1 MPVNIFGCTDANIF
15 TTTANILVFG
25 MESDED
31 ELQMAAG
38 SVHDTRITPDNNE
51 NILQY
56 EATLDNNVDYADD
69 YDWDKIFAQ
78 YGSSF

>member
-1 MPVNIFGCTDANIF
+1 
-15 TTTANILVFG
+15 

-38 SVHDTRITPDNNE
+38 NVHDTRITPSRDN
-51 NILQY
+51 IVQY
-56 EATLDNNVDYADD
+56 EATLDNNVEYDD

>member
-1 MPVNIFGCTDANIF
+1 MQIFF

-51 NILQY
+51 NIPP
-56 EATLDNNVDYADD
+56 V
-69 YDWDKIFAQ
+69 
-78 YGSSF
+78 

>member
-1 MPVNIFGCTDANIF
+1 MAALLQIFFN
-15 TTTANILVFG
+15 TTVNILVFG

>member
-1 MPVNIFGCTDANIF
+1 MQIFF

-38 SVHDTRITPDNNE
+38 SVYDTRITPDNNE

>member
-1 MPVNIFGCTDANIF
+1 MFFLLQHQIF
-15 TTTANILVFG
+15 LVFG

-38 SVHDTRITPDNNE
+38 NVHDTRITPSRDN
-51 NILQY
+51 IVQY
-56 EATLDNNVDYADD
+56 EATLDNNVDYDD